1 MHSSCFVKGYQIGQ
15 SHLNRNGNG
24 VKLAIWK
31 EAAMPK
37 KPIEAIEEHFS
48 QVTDPRKDRTKDHKL
63 IDIIAIAICAVIC
76 GAEGWV
82 DMELYGKSKEPWL
95 RTFLELPN
103 GIPSHD
109 TFGRVFSLIDAQQF
123 QLAFYEWVWAVN
135 DIIQGQIINIDGKQ
149 LRGSKDRVLGKRA
162 IYMVSAWAET
172 NEIVLGQRKVA
183 EKSNEITAIPELLKL
198 LAIAGCIVTID
209 AMGTQT
215 KIAQTIVEAQA
226 DYVLSVK
233 ENQGHLYEDISVLF
247 GVDQAQN
254 FKYASFEHEKTTNK
268 GHGRIDVRECWSTSN
283 PEYLHLIRNVQNWPG
298 LKSIAMVVCTRI
310 LDNQETKHVR
320 LYISSLPS
328 DAKRILEAVRKHWSI
343 ENDLHWVLDVAL
355 NEDHSRVR
363 KDQAPENF
371 AVLRHIALNLLKQE
385 KTAKGGIHAKQL
397 QAGWKEDYLLK
408 VLASGN

>member
-1 MHSSCFVKGYQIGQ
+1 
-15 SHLNRNGNG
+15 
-24 VKLAIWK
+24 
-31 EAAMPK
+31 MPK
-37 KPIEAIEEHFS
+37 KPLEAIEEHFS
-48 QVTDPRKDRTKDHKL
+48 KVSDPRVERTKEHKL
-63 IDIIAIAICAVIC
+63 IDLIAIAICAVIC

-82 DMELYGKSKEPWL
+82 DIELFGKSKLPWL
-95 RTFLELPN
+95 KTFLELPN

-109 TFGRVFSLIDAQQF
+109 TFGRVFSRIDAQEF

-149 LRGSKDRVLGKRA
+149 LRGSKDKVLGKRA
-162 IYMVSAWAET
+162 IYMVSAWAEE
-172 NEIVLGQRKVA
+172 NELVLGQRKVD
-183 EKSNEITAIPELLKL
+183 EKSNEITAIPELLKIL
-198 LAIAGCIVTID
+198 NLSGWIVTID

-215 KIAQTIVEAQA
+215 NIARTIVEAEA

-254 FKYASFEHEKTTNK
+254 FKYASLEYAKTTNK
-268 GHGRIDVRECWSTSN
+268 GHGRLEVRECWSTSN
-283 PEYLHLIRNVQNWPG
+283 PQYLDLIRERENWMG
-298 LKSIAMVVCTRI
+298 LESIAMVVSTRMI
-310 LDNQETKHVR
+310 DGKQTKKVR
-320 LYISSLPS
+320 FYISSLPS
-328 DAKRILEAVRKHWSI
+328 DAERLLQIVRKHWSI
-343 ENDLHWVLDVAL
+343 ENELHWVLDVAL

-397 QAGWKEDYLLK
+397 QAAWNDDYLLK
-408 VLASGN
+408 VLAGAI

>member
-1 MHSSCFVKGYQIGQ
+1 
-15 SHLNRNGNG
+15 
-24 VKLAIWK
+24 
-31 EAAMPK
+31 MPK
-37 KPIEAIEEHFS
+37 KPLEAIEEHFS
-48 QVTDPRKDRTKDHKL
+48 KVTDPRKDRTKDHQL
-63 IDIIAIAICAVIC
+63 IDIVAIAICAVIC

-82 DMELYGKSKEPWL
+82 DIELYGKSKEAWL

-162 IYMVSAWAET
+162 IYMVSAWAEA

-198 LAIAGCIVTID
+198 LAISGCIVTID

-215 KIAQTIVEAQA
+215 NIAKTIVEAQA

-254 FKYASFEHEKTTNK
+254 FKYASFAHEKTTNK
-268 GHGRIDVRECWSTSN
+268 GHGRIDVRECWSTSQ
-283 PEYLHLIRNVQNWPG
+283 PEYLRLIRNVQNWTG

-320 LYISSLPS
+320 FYISSLPS
-328 DAKRILEAVRKHWSI
+328 DAKRILEAVRKHWSV

-355 NEDHSRVR
+355 HEDHSRVR